1 VRLDADIED
10 VKLAFIE
17 NTFCHDATNW
27 WIPSHSAVVGM
38 LRSTGMRIETA
49 VDADTVIC
57 IHGKSKGARDRNRVE
72 LLAATGTGKRRSR
85 SIPQNSF

>member
-1 VRLDADIED
+1 MDVRLDADIED

-27 WIPSHSAVVGM
+27 WIPNRSAVVGM

-57 IHGKSKGARDRNRVE
+57 IHDESKGARDWNRVE
-72 LLAATGTGKRRSR
+72 LLAATGTGKR
-85 SIPQNSF
+85 